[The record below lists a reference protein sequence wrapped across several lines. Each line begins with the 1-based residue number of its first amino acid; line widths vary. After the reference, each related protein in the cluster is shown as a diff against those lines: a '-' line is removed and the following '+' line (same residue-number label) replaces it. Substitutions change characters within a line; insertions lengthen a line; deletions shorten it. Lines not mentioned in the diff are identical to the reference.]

1 MSEVIFEHRI
11 RSQKDLNFEL
21 NRVYANL
28 DRASSWVTYFYDLY
42 IESLAKRQQK
52 KITKFK
58 KEWEDSVKVRDEDRD
73 LIRKM
78 KIFGESKSYVID
90 ESTKKRLESRNL

>member
-1 MSEVIFEHRI
+1 MSVIFEHRI
-11 RSQKDLNFEL
+11 TSNSRFNMEL
-21 NRVYANL
+21 DRVYTNL

-42 IESLAKRQQK
+42 SEALATRNQK
-52 KITKFK
+52 KIAKFK

-78 KIFGESKSYVID
+78 KNYGESKGYVIE

>member
-1 MSEVIFEHRI
+1 MSVIFEHRI
-11 RSQKDLNFEL
+11 TSNSRFNMEL
-21 NRVYANL
+21 DRVYANL

-42 IESLAKRQQK
+42 TEALATRNQK

-78 KIFGESKSYVID
+78 KNYGESKGYVIE